1 MTTTRMNTPRRLVQP
16 LLGAVVVAWLS
27 GCRAEMY
34 DQPRYEPQEASDFF
48 RDGTSQRPMVLGT
61 VPRLSPADEPRSADH
76 DYLARFKQ
84 AVDDPA
90 FHDHYYEGK
99 VNGQTATDFP
109 IPIQLA
115 DLQRGQVKFN
125 TFCAPCH
132 GQTGDGKGYIV
143 MRGFSPPPPLYG
155 PLPKVGQTPVQIYD
169 DLRKAPVGYFYDV
182 ITHGHGA
189 MYSYAN
195 RIAPDDRWRVAGYV
209 RALQFSQAATSAD
222 LAEVPDPNTDERKLM
237 QEFPK

>member
-1 MTTTRMNTPRRLVQP
+1 
-16 LLGAVVVAWLS
+16 
-27 GCRAEMY
+27 
-34 DQPRYEPQEASDFF
+34 
-48 RDGTSQRPMVLGT
+48 
-61 VPRLSPADEPRSADH
+61 
-76 DYLARFKQ
+76 
-84 AVDDPA
+84 VDDPA

-195 RIAPDDRWRVAGYV
+195 RIAHDDRWRVAGYV